1 MRRFALFFGLSLGVL
16 GLARHADAASATCMG
31 PDGSCEVSNDD
42 DLDSFGCQCSNGGG
56 DGGAG
61 GMEWAGLSEA
71 ELQDVCDQVL
81 EENCGDGPPPPAGI
95 PCEDKTGSC
104 VVDNMPNFVSCVCT
118 DQGFGDGGEGGNS
131 WDDYDEDQLYEE
143 CLAQLESFCGAVE
156 PTGGSMDSGGDSAD
170 GADDGPAEGGDDGAD
185 GGDTGAGDGTE
196 GGADGNADEG
206 GAEAGQEE
214 GGADAGQGDAA
225 GGDTGNDT
233 DGSGADGGGGDDGGS
248 KGCSM
253 GGGSTV
259 GLLSLALL
267 FGVARRRPRVSFQ
280 CTRDGADC

>member
-1 MRRFALFFGLSLGVL
+1 MRRFALFCGLSVAVL
-16 GLARHADAASATCMG
+16 GLARQADAASATCEG
-31 PDGSCEVSNDD
+31 PEGSCEVSNDD
-42 DLDSFGCQCSNGGG
+42 DLDSFGCECAGGGG

-81 EENCGDGPPPPAGI
+81 EENCGDGPPPPKGI

-104 VVDNMPNFVSCVCT
+104 VVDNMPDFVTCACA
-118 DQGFGDGGEGGNS
+118 DEGGGDGGEGGNA

-143 CLAQLESFCGAVE
+143 CLAQLESACGPVE
-156 PTGGSMDSGGDSAD
+156 PTGGSMDSGGESDGGAD
-170 GADDGPAEGGDDGAD
+170 DAADDGPAEGDDGAD

-196 GGADGNADEG
+196 GGADDG

-214 GGADAGQGDAA
+214 GGAEAGQGDEA
-225 GGDTGNDT
+225 GGDAGDGDTGNDT
-233 DGSGADGGGGDDGGS
+233 DGSGADGGGDDGGS
-248 KGCSM
+248 KGCTI

-267 FGVARRRPRVSFQ
+267 FGVARRRS
-280 CTRDGADC
+280 